1 VFQNAEFKLMFIKTQ
16 SILKKHNCSMLLIV
30 KNAMH
35 SLCIYKMQSVHIAE
49 FVNGGG
55 GLTLG
60 QDCTVEN
67 V

>member
-1 VFQNAEFKLMFIKTQ
+1 MFIKTQ

-55 GLTLG
+55 GGGGGGVDPGARLH
-60 QDCTVEN
+60 C
-67 V
+67 